1 MMKSIDYYN
10 RNAET
15 FFAATVTVSMDSIYQ
30 RFLHMLPETGRVLD
44 AGCGSGRD
52 AKVFSDR
59 GFIVEAFDASPELAK
74 LASIHIGQPVD
85 VMSFLDFDRL
95 EQYDGIWAC
104 ASLLH
109 VPEADLP
116 EAFLRL
122 WRGLKPNGVLYVSFK
137 HGTSEREQGGRVF
150 TDTTEAKL
158 RGWVQALKGVASV
171 DIWQTDDQRPDRD
184 EAWVNGLFRK
194 ATVLTPPP
202 TNRLTTGGVDAFLP
216 KLVHEIAHATHIDI
230 SVSFIMTSGL
240 TLLMPDLQAA
250 LRPEL
255 ESARQPAKIRV
266 LTCDYLDV
274 TDVEACRLMMLL
286 KDYGADVRMFEAKAQ
301 SFHMK
306 AYIFAT
312 EHPEN
317 GLRGRAFIGSSN
329 ISKQALRTGLEWNYK
344 VEYPGD
350 PGFLEARQRF
360 EELFAH
366 PHTVELTHDWI
377 DAYDLRRMAMRRPVA
392 PGSFE
397 VVEPPTPTSI
407 QKAALAALAE
417 TRMDNFRRGL
427 VVLATGLGKTW
438 LAAFDAHHL
447 GAKKIL
453 FVAHREEIL
462 GQAAA
467 TFLRIRPNARVG
479 NYTNQQRDINAEVL
493 CASIQTL
500 GKESHLER
508 FAPTHFDY
516 IVVDE
521 FHHAAAPSYRRLLSY
536 FEPRFL
542 LGLTATPDRTDHS
555 DILTL
560 CDDNLVYTCDLFQ
573 GIDACLLAPFHYH
586 GIFDEQVNYKE
597 IPWRN
602 GRFDPD
608 ELSNKL
614 ATLGRAKH
622 ALREW
627 VRLKQRRTLAFC
639 VSIRH
644 AEFMAD
650 QFRKTGV
657 KAQAVY
663 GGSELGRVE
672 ALDQLAAGELDVL
685 FSVDLFSE
693 GMDLPLID
701 TVMMLRPTESKVL
714 FLQQL
719 GRGLRKAE
727 AEGKTHLVVLDFIGN
742 HQSFLHKPQAL
753 FGVGS
758 TFKQLG
764 QFARDVEMQRLTL
777 PEGCFANFDLR
788 LIDFL
793 KSLERP
799 GIQAEYE
806 ALRDSLG
813 RRPTP
818 TEAYRAGMSMV
829 QMRRQF
835 GSWFE
840 MLAALNEQTPEE
852 AEVAQFNRSLLLEIE
867 IAQMTRSYKMV
878 LLEAFQELNGWR
890 YGPALPLLA
899 ARSWQVLSRRRQ
911 FLGDLPESFQNPQLA
926 QSDDWS
932 RYWRR
937 NPVDAWIG
945 SNRGSDSTA
954 FFALIDGRF
963 VYKTTVPPEQIETLQ
978 ELVQQLIDFRFATYE
993 HRQSAAPVNNV
1004 IPFVRPVRSGIE
1016 LPFFPN
1022 IRIACGHFKTGTA
1035 DAEEFRSLGDGYGRL
1050 NPQLHFIARASGSS
1064 MDGGKHPI
1072 RDGDYLLLERL
1083 TPSNAGSITGSVIAI
1098 ERQDESGDNQYL
1110 LRVVFKSTGGGYVL
1124 RANNPDYSDI
1134 KATEDMRTLAKLK
1147 VVLDPFDLAVGQAFL
1162 REDIPSLFRLT
1173 FNQGLWNVGHVVLH
1187 DQKAHVLLITLNKQ
1201 GKSKDH
1207 RYLDHWID
1215 EHTFHWQSQ
1224 NATTPE
1230 SSKGKGIIDHQKTGW
1245 KIHLFVR
1252 ETKLNQGTAA
1262 PFVYHGQ
1269 VNYVRHEGSGPMSV
1283 TLALAGEG
1291 GSPLP

>member
-1 MMKSIDYYN
+1 MSITIDYYN
-10 RNAET
+10 QNAEA
-15 FFAATVTVSMDSIYQ
+15 FFGATATVNMEPLHL
-30 RFLHMLPETGRVLD
+30 RFLSLLPPKGRVLD

-52 AKVFSDR
+52 AKAFADKGFSVD
-59 GFIVEAFDASPELAK
+59 AFDASPELAK
-74 LASIHIGQPVD
+74 LASDFTGQPVE
-85 VMSFLDFDRL
+85 VMSFLDFERPHH
-95 EQYDGIWAC
+95 YDGIWAC

-109 VPEADLP
+109 VPAADLVQ
-116 EAFLRL
+116 ALQRL

-137 HGTSEREQGGRVF
+137 HGTAEREQGGRVF
-150 TDTTEAKL
+150 TDTTEAQL
-158 RGWVQALKGVASV
+158 RSWGQLLEGVAAT
-171 DIWQTDDQRPDRD
+171 DIWLTADQRPDRQ
-184 EAWVNGLFRK
+184 EEWVNGLFRK
-194 ATVLTPPP
+194 APVPALAQTGK
-202 TNRLTTGGVDAFLP
+202 LTTGGPDPFLP

-250 LRPEL
+250 LHPEQ
-255 ESARQPAKIRV
+255 ESARQPAKVRV
-266 LTCDYLDV
+266 LTGDYLDV
-274 TDVEACRLMMLL
+274 TDVEACRLLMLL
-286 KDYGADVRMFEAKAQ
+286 KDHGAEVRVFEARTH

-312 EHPEN
+312 EHPEL
-317 GLRGRAFIGSSN
+317 GLSGRAFIGSSN
-329 ISKQALRTGLEWNYK
+329 ISRQALRTGLEWNYK

-360 EELFAH
+360 EELFVH

-377 DAYDLRRMAMRRPVA
+377 DAYDQRRLAMRRPVA

-397 VVEPPTPTSI
+397 VVEPPTPTAI

-417 TRMDNFRRGL
+417 TRMDNFQRGL

-447 GAKKIL
+447 GAKKVL

-479 NYTNQQRDINAEVL
+479 NYVGQQRDADADVL
-493 CASIQTL
+493 CASVQTL
-500 GKESHLER
+500 GKEAHLER

-536 FEPRFL
+536 FNPRFL
-542 LGLTATPDRTDHS
+542 LGLTATPDRTDQS
-555 DILTL
+555 DILSL

-573 GIDACLLAPFHYH
+573 GINAHLLAPFRYH
-586 GIFDEQVNYKE
+586 GIFDEEVNYKE

-608 ELSNKL
+608 ALSNKL

-627 VRLKQRRTLAFC
+627 ARLKQRRTLAFC

-644 AEFMAD
+644 AEFMAE
-650 QFRKTGV
+650 QFRKASIA
-657 KAQAVY
+657 AQAVY

-672 ALDQLAAGELDVL
+672 ALEQLSSGTLEVL

-719 GRGLRKAE
+719 GRGLRKAD
-727 AEGKTHLVVLDFIGN
+727 ADGKTHLVVLDFIGN

-764 QFARDVEMQRLTL
+764 QFARDAEQQRLTL

-806 ALRDSLG
+806 ALRDSMG
-813 RRPTP
+813 RRPNP

-829 QMRRQF
+829 QMRRQY

-840 MLAALNEQTPEE
+840 MLTALNELTAEE
-852 AEVAQFNRSLLLEIE
+852 AAVVQANRSLLLEVE
-867 IAQMTRSYKMV
+867 TAHMTRSFKMV

-890 YGPALPLLA
+890 NGAALPVLA

-911 FLGDLPESFQNPQLA
+911 FMGDVPDAFQYPQSA
-926 QSDDWS
+926 QSEEWV
-932 RYWRR
+932 RYWRK

-945 SNRGSDSTA
+945 SNRGSDATA
-954 FFALIDGRF
+954 FFALSEGRF
-963 VYKTTVPPEQIETLQ
+963 VSKTTVAPEHIETLQ
-978 ELVQQLIDFRFATYE
+978 ELAQQLIDFRFATYE
-993 HRQSAAPVNNV
+993 HRQAAAPATNV

-1035 DAEEFRSLGDGYGRL
+1035 DAEEFRSLGDGHGKL
-1050 NPQLHFIARASGSS
+1050 DPQRHFIARASGRS
-1064 MDGGKHPI
+1064 MDGGKNPI

-1083 TPSNAGSITGSVIAI
+1083 SPGSAGSITGTVMAI

-1110 LRVVFKSTGGGYVL
+1110 LRVVLKSPVGGYVL
-1124 RANNPDYSDI
+1124 RANNPDYADME
-1134 KATEDMRTLAKLK
+1134 AADDMRTLAKLK
-1147 VVLDPFDLAVGQAFL
+1147 EVLDPFELAVGQAFL
-1162 REDIPSLFRLT
+1162 REDIPPLFGLT

-1201 GKSKDH
+1201 GRSKDH
-1207 RYLDHWID
+1207 KYLDHWID
-1215 EHTFHWQSQ
+1215 DHTFHWQSQ

-1230 SSKGKGIIDHQKTGW
+1230 SGKGRSVIDHQKNGW
-1245 KIHLFVR
+1245 QIHLFVR
-1252 ETKLNQGTAA
+1252 DTKLSQGTAA
-1262 PFVYHGQ
+1262 PFVYHGP
-1269 VNYVRHEGSGPMSV
+1269 VNYVRHEGSAPMSV
-1283 TLALAGEG
+1283 TLALPG
-1291 GSPLP
+1291 

>member
-1 MMKSIDYYN
+1 VTQTIDYYN
-10 RNAET
+10 KNAET
-15 FFAATVTVSMDSIYQ
+15 FFAATATVNMEPVHQ
-30 RFLHMLPETGRVLD
+30 RFLKLLPPTGRVLD

-52 AKVFSDR
+52 TKAFAEK
-59 GFIVEAFDASPELAK
+59 GYIVDAFDASPELAK
-74 LASIHIGQPVD
+74 LASEFTGQPVE
-85 VMSFLDFDRL
+85 VVSFLEFDRD
-95 EQYDGIWAC
+95 QIYDGIWAC

-109 VPEADLP
+109 VAEADLVQ
-116 EAFLRL
+116 ALQRL
-122 WRGLKPNGVLYVSFK
+122 WRSLKRGGVLYVSFK
-137 HGTSEREQGGRVF
+137 HGTAEREHGGRIF
-150 TDTTEAKL
+150 TDATEAQL
-158 RGWVQALKGVASV
+158 RNWFQALEGVTHT
-171 DIWQTDDQRPDRD
+171 DIWLTSDQRPDRQ
-184 EAWVNGLFRK
+184 EEWVNGLFQK
-194 ATVLTPPP
+194 AQAHNPGPK
-202 TNRLTTGGVDAFLP
+202 LTTGGADTFLP

-250 LRPEL
+250 LCPER
-255 ESARQPAKIRV
+255 ESKRHPAKVRV
-266 LTCDYLDV
+266 LTGDYLDV
-274 TDVEACRLMMLL
+274 TDVEACRLLMLL
-286 KDYGADVRMFEAKAQ
+286 KDLGAEVRVFEAREY

-312 EHPEN
+312 EN
-317 GLRGRAFIGSSN
+317 LALGFSGRAFVGSSN
-329 ISKQALRTGLEWNYK
+329 ISRQALRTGLEWNYQ
-344 VEYPGD
+344 VDYPGD
-350 PGFLEARQRF
+350 QGFLEARQRF
-360 EELFAH
+360 EELFVH

-377 DAYDLRRMAMRRPVA
+377 DAYDLRRLAMRRPVA

-397 VVEPPTPTSI
+397 IMEPPTATAI

-438 LAAFDAHHL
+438 LAAFDADQL
-447 GAKKIL
+447 GAKKVL

-467 TFLRIRPNARVG
+467 TFIRIRPNARVG
-479 NYTNQQRDINAEVL
+479 NYAGQKRDSDVDVL
-493 CASIQTL
+493 CASVQTL
-500 GKESHLER
+500 GKEAHLER

-521 FHHAAAPSYRRLLSY
+521 FHHAAAPSYRRLLSH
-536 FEPRFL
+536 FNPRFL
-542 LGLTATPDRTDHS
+542 LGLTATPDRTDQS
-555 DILTL
+555 DILSL

-573 GIDACLLAPFHYH
+573 GIEAHLLAPFHYH
-586 GIFDEQVNYKE
+586 GIFDEEVNYKE

-602 GRFDPD
+602 GRFDP
-608 ELSNKL
+608 EALSNKL

-622 ALREW
+622 AMREW

-644 AEFMAD
+644 AEFMAE
-650 QFRKTGV
+650 QFRKEGFA
-657 KAQAVY
+657 AQAVY

-672 ALDQLAAGELDVL
+672 ALERLSTSSLEVL

-701 TVMMLRPTESKVL
+701 TVMLLRPTDSKVL

-719 GRGLRKAE
+719 GRGLRKAD
-727 AEGKTHLVVLDFIGN
+727 ADGKTHLVVLDFIGN

-764 QFARDVEMQRLTL
+764 QFARDAEQKRLTL

-818 TEAYRAGMSMV
+818 TEAYRAGMSMA
-829 QMRRQF
+829 QMRRQY

-840 MLAALNEQTPEE
+840 FLATLNELTTEE
-852 AEVAQFNRSLLLEIE
+852 ADVAQANSSLLKEVE

-878 LLEAFQELNGWR
+878 LLEAFQELSGWQNG
-890 YGPALPLLA
+890 ADLSALA
-899 ARSWQVLSRRRQ
+899 ARSWLVLSRRRQ
-911 FLGDLPESFQNPQLA
+911 FLADLPEKFQSPEAA
-926 QSDDWS
+926 QSDDWF

-945 SNRGSDSTA
+945 TARGSNSSA
-954 FFALIDGRF
+954 FFAVTDGCF
-963 VYKTTVPPEQIETLQ
+963 VAKSAVAPTQIEPLK
-978 ELVQQLIDFRFATYE
+978 ELVQQLIDFRFSTYE
-993 HRQSAAPVNNV
+993 HRQSTPQATNV
-1004 IPFVRPVRSGIE
+1004 IPLVRPVRNVIE
-1016 LPFFPN
+1016 VPFFPN

-1035 DAEEFRSLGDGYGRL
+1035 DAEEFRPLGDGHGKL
-1050 NPQLHFIARASGSS
+1050 DPQRHFIAKASGHS
-1064 MDGGKHPI
+1064 MDGGKSPI

-1083 TPSNAGSITGSVIAI
+1083 SPGSAGSITGAIMAI

-1110 LRVVFKSTGGGYVL
+1110 LRVVLKSPGGGYVL
-1124 RANNPDYSDI
+1124 RANNPSYADMEASD
-1134 KATEDMRTLAKLK
+1134 DMRTLAKLK
-1147 VVLDPFDLAVGQAFL
+1147 EVLDPFELATGQAFL
-1162 REDIPSLFRLT
+1162 REDVPPLFGLT
-1173 FNQGLWNVGHVVLH
+1173 FNQGLWNVGHVVLPH
-1187 DQKAHVLLITLNKQ
+1187 QKAHVLLITLNKQ
-1201 GKSKDH
+1201 GKVKDH
-1207 RYLDHWID
+1207 KYLDHWID
-1215 EHTFHWQSQ
+1215 ENTFHWQSQ
-1224 NATTPE
+1224 NATTPD
-1230 SSKGKGIIDHQKTGW
+1230 SSKGKSIIDHQKNGW
-1245 KIHLFVR
+1245 QIHLFVR
-1252 ETKLNQGTAA
+1252 ETKLIQGTAA
-1262 PFVYHGQ
+1262 PFIYHGR
-1269 VNYVRHEGSGPMSV
+1269 VDYVKHQGSAPMSI
-1283 TLALAGEG
+1283 TLALQAGTQNQVQ
-1291 GSPLP
+1291 

>member
-1 MMKSIDYYN
+1 LQS
-10 RNAET
+10 
-15 FFAATVTVSMDSIYQ
+15 
-30 RFLHMLPETGRVLD
+30 
-44 AGCGSGRD
+44 
-52 AKVFSDR
+52 
-59 GFIVEAFDASPELAK
+59 
-74 LASIHIGQPVD
+74 
-85 VMSFLDFDRL
+85 
-95 EQYDGIWAC
+95 
-104 ASLLH
+104 
-109 VPEADLP
+109 
-116 EAFLRL
+116 L

-137 HGTSEREQGGRVF
+137 HGTGEREHGGRMF
-150 TDTTEAKL
+150 TDTTETQL
-158 RGWVQALKGVASV
+158 HSWVQALDGLAST
-171 DIWQTDDQRPDRD
+171 DIWLTADQRPDRQ
-184 EAWVNGLFRK
+184 EKWVNGLFRK
-194 ATVLTPPP
+194 APESSPALTGK
-202 TNRLTTGGVDAFLP
+202 LTTGGADPFLP

-250 LRPEL
+250 LLPEQ
-255 ESARQPAKIRV
+255 ESTRQPAKVRV
-266 LTCDYLDV
+266 LTGDYLDV
-274 TDVEACRLMMLL
+274 TDVEACRLLMLL
-286 KDYGADVRMFEAKAQ
+286 KDHGAEVRVFEAKAH

-312 EHPEN
+312 EHPEL
-317 GLRGRAFIGSSN
+317 GLSGRAFIGSSN

-350 PGFLEARQRF
+350 PGFIEVRQRY

-366 PHTVELTHDWI
+366 PHTVELTHEWI
-377 DAYDLRRMAMRRPVA
+377 DAYDQRRLAMRRPVA

-397 VVEPPTPTSI
+397 VVEPPTPTAI

-417 TRMDNFRRGL
+417 TRMDNFQRGL

-447 GAKKIL
+447 GAKKVL

-479 NYTNQQRDINAEVL
+479 NYAGQRRDAEADVL
-493 CASIQTL
+493 CASVQTM
-500 GKESHLER
+500 GKEAHLER

-536 FEPRFL
+536 FNPRFL
-542 LGLTATPDRTDHS
+542 LGLTATPDRTDQS
-555 DILTL
+555 DILSL

-573 GIDACLLAPFHYH
+573 GINAHLLAPFHYH
-586 GIFDEQVNYKE
+586 GIFDEEVRYE
-597 IPWRN
+597 EVPWRN
-602 GRFDPD
+602 GRFDPN

-627 VRLKQRRTLAFC
+627 ARLKQRRTLAFC

-644 AEFMAD
+644 AEFMAE
-650 QFRKTGV
+650 QFRKAGIA
-657 KAQAVY
+657 AQAVY

-672 ALDQLAAGELDVL
+672 ALDQLSNGKLEVL

-719 GRGLRKAE
+719 GRGLRKAD
-727 AEGKTHLVVLDFIGN
+727 ADGKTHLVVLDFIGN

-764 QFARDVEMQRLTL
+764 QFARDAEQKRLTL

-829 QMRRQF
+829 QMRRQY
-835 GSWFE
+835 GSWFG
-840 MLAALNEQTPEE
+840 MLAVLKELPAEE
-852 AEVAQFNRSLLLEIE
+852 MAVAKANDLLLQEVE
-867 IAQMTRSYKMV
+867 TAHMTRSFKMV

-890 YGPALPLLA
+890 NGPALPVLA

-911 FLGDLPESFQNPQLA
+911 FLGDVPEGFQDPQSA
-926 QSDDWS
+926 HSEEWV
-932 RYWRR
+932 RYWRK

-945 SNRGSDSTA
+945 GNRGNDATA
-954 FFALIDGRF
+954 LFALSEGRF
-963 VYKTTVPPEQIETLQ
+963 VSKTVVVPEQIEILQ

-993 HRQSAAPVNNV
+993 HRQAAAPAANV

-1035 DAEEFRSLGDGYGRL
+1035 DAEEFRSLGDGHGKL
-1050 NPQLHFIARASGSS
+1050 DPQRHFIARASGRS
-1064 MDGGKHPI
+1064 MDGGKNPI

-1083 TPSNAGSITGSVIAI
+1083 SPGSAGSITGTVMAI

-1110 LRVVFKSTGGGYVL
+1110 LRVVLKSPGGGYLL
-1124 RANNPDYSDI
+1124 RANNPDYVDME
-1134 KATEDMRTLAKLK
+1134 ATDDMRTLAKLK
-1147 VVLDPFDLAVGQAFL
+1147 EVLDPFELAIGRSFM
-1162 REDIPSLFRLT
+1162 REEIPPLFGVV
-1173 FNQGLWNVGHVVLH
+1173 FQHGSWNVGHVVLH

-1201 GKSKDH
+1201 GKSEDH
-1207 RYLDHWID
+1207 KYLDHWID
-1215 EHTFHWQSQ
+1215 ESTFHWQSQ

-1230 SSKGKGIIDHQKTGW
+1230 SSKGRSIIDHQKNGW
-1245 KIHLFVR
+1245 QIHLFVR

-1262 PFVYHGQ
+1262 PFVYHGP
-1269 VNYVRHEGSGPMSV
+1269 VSYVRHEGSAPMSV
-1283 TLALAGEG
+1283 TLALPG
-1291 GSPLP
+1291 

>member
-1 MMKSIDYYN
+1 MTTSIDYYN
-10 RNAET
+10 QNAEA
-15 FFAATVTVSMDSIYQ
+15 FFDATACVNMEPLYQ
-30 RFLHMLPETGRVLD
+30 RFLSLLPPTGRLLD

-52 AKVFSDR
+52 AKAFADKGFSVD
-59 GFIVEAFDASPELAK
+59 AFDSSPELAK
-74 LASIHIGQPVD
+74 LASDFTGQTVE
-85 VMSFLDFDRL
+85 VMSFLDFDRHHH
-95 EQYDGIWAC
+95 YDGIWAC

-109 VPEADLP
+109 VPEVELVQALQ
-116 EAFLRL
+116 RL
-122 WRGLKPNGVLYVSFK
+122 WHGLKPDGVLYVSFK
-137 HGTSEREQGGRVF
+137 HGTGEREQGGRVF
-150 TDTTEAKL
+150 TDTTEAQLKS
-158 RGWVQALKGVASV
+158 WVMALDGLAST
-171 DIWQTDDQRPDRD
+171 DIWLTADQRPDRQ
-184 EAWVNGLFRK
+184 EEWVNGLFRK
-194 ATVLTPPP
+194 APAAA
-202 TNRLTTGGVDAFLP
+202 RKLTTGGTDTFLP

-255 ESARQPAKIRV
+255 ESVRQPAKVRV
-266 LTCDYLDV
+266 LTGDYLDV
-274 TDVEACRLMMLL
+274 TDVEACRLLMLL
-286 KDYGADVRMFEAKAQ
+286 KDIGAEVRVFEARAH

-312 EHPEN
+312 EHPEQ
-317 GLRGRAFIGSSN
+317 GLSGRAFIGSSN

-360 EELFAH
+360 AELFVH

-377 DAYDLRRMAMRRPVA
+377 DAYDQRRLAMRRPVA

-397 VVEPPTPTSI
+397 VVEPPTPTAI

-417 TRMDNFRRGL
+417 TRMDNFQRGL

-438 LAAFDAHHL
+438 LSAFDAHQV
-447 GAKKIL
+447 GAKKVL

-479 NYTNQQRDINAEVL
+479 NYAGNKRDTDADVL

-500 GKESHLER
+500 GKEAHLGC
-508 FAPTHFDY
+508 FVPTHFDY

-521 FHHAAAPSYRRLLSY
+521 IHHAAAPSYRRLLSY
-536 FEPRFL
+536 FTPRFL
-542 LGLTATPDRTDHS
+542 LGLTATPDRTDQS
-555 DILTL
+555 DILSL
-560 CDDNLVYTCDLFQ
+560 CDDNLVYSCDLIQ
-573 GIDACLLAPFHYH
+573 GIHAQLLAPFHYH
-586 GIFDEQVNYKE
+586 GIFDEAVNYKE

-608 ELSNKL
+608 ALSNKL

-627 VRLKQRRTLAFC
+627 ARLKQRRTLAFC

-644 AEFMAD
+644 AEFMAE
-650 QFRKTGV
+650 QFRKAGIA
-657 KAQAVY
+657 AQAVY

-672 ALDQLAAGELDVL
+672 ALDQLSDGTLEVL

-719 GRGLRKAE
+719 GRGLRKAD
-727 AEGKTHLVVLDFIGN
+727 ADGKTHLVVLDFIGN

-764 QFARDVEMQRLTL
+764 QFARDAEQKRLML

-818 TEAYRAGMSMV
+818 TEAYRAGMSMS
-829 QMRRQF
+829 QMRRQH
-835 GSWFE
+835 GSWFG
-840 MLAALNEQTPEE
+840 MLAALGELTAQELAVAQANSPLLQEI
-852 AEVAQFNRSLLLEIE
+852 EVAHMN
-867 IAQMTRSYKMV
+867 RSYKMV

-890 YGPALPLLA
+890 NGLALPVLA

-911 FLGDLPESFQNPQLA
+911 FLADLPEGFQNSHAP
-926 QSDDWS
+926 QSDEWV
-932 RYWRR
+932 RYWRK

-945 SNRGSDSTA
+945 SNRGNDASA
-954 FFALIDGRF
+954 LFAMNEGRF
-963 VYKTTVPPEQIETLQ
+963 VSKTVVAPEQIETLQ
-978 ELVQQLIDFRFATYE
+978 DLVQQLIDFRFATYE
-993 HRQSAAPVNNV
+993 HRQAAAPASNV
-1004 IPFVRPVRSGIE
+1004 IPLVRPVRRGVE
-1016 LPFFPN
+1016 LHFFPN

-1035 DAEEFRSLGDGYGRL
+1035 DAEEFRLLGDGHGKLDPLR
-1050 NPQLHFIARASGSS
+1050 HFIARASGRS
-1064 MDGGKHPI
+1064 MDGGKNPI

-1083 TPSNAGSITGSVIAI
+1083 SSSSAGSITGSVMAI

-1110 LRVVFKSTGGGYVL
+1110 LRVVLKSPGGGYVL
-1124 RANNPDYSDI
+1124 RANNPDYTDME
-1134 KATEDMRTLAKLK
+1134 ATDDMRTLAKLK
-1147 VVLDPFDLAVGQAFL
+1147 EVLDPFELAIGQAFL
-1162 REDIPSLFRLT
+1162 REDIPPLFGLT

-1187 DQKAHVLLITLNKQ
+1187 DQKAHVLLVTLNKQ
-1201 GKSKDH
+1201 GAAGQHK
-1207 RYLDHWID
+1207 YLDHWID
-1215 EHTFHWQSQ
+1215 ETTFHWQSQ

-1230 SSKGKGIIDHQKTGW
+1230 TGKGKRIIDHQKTGW
-1245 KIHLFVR
+1245 QIHLFVR
-1252 ETKLNQGTAA
+1252 NTKLSQGTAA
-1262 PFVYHGQ
+1262 PFIYHGRTR
-1269 VNYVRHEGSGPMSV
+1269 YVGHEGSAPMSV
-1283 TLALAGEG
+1283 TLALHT
-1291 GSPLP
+1291 

>member
-1 MMKSIDYYN
+1 MKKNIDYYN
-10 RNAET
+10 QNAET
-15 FFAATVTVSMDSIYQ
+15 FFTSTALVNMEPVYQ
-30 RFLHMLPETGRVLD
+30 RFLHLLPPTGRLLD

-52 AKVFSDR
+52 AKAFAEKSYNVD
-59 GFIVEAFDASPELAK
+59 AFDASPALAK
-74 LASIHIGQPVD
+74 LASDYTGLSVE
-85 VMSFLDFDRL
+85 VMSFLDFDRH
-95 EQYDGIWAC
+95 QHYDGIWAC

-116 EAFLRL
+116 QALQRL

-137 HGTSEREQGGRVF
+137 HGTAEREHGGRVF
-150 TDTTEAKL
+150 TDATEGQL
-158 RGWVQALKGVASV
+158 RAWTKALEGVAST
-171 DIWQTDDQRPDRD
+171 DIWLTTDQRPDRQ
-184 EAWVNGLFRK
+184 EEWVNGLFCK
-194 ATVLTPPP
+194 APITMPADK
-202 TNRLTTGGVDAFLP
+202 LTTGGADTFLP

-240 TLLMPDLQAA
+240 TLLMPDLEAA
-250 LRPEL
+250 LRPEP
-255 ESARQPAKIRV
+255 ESKRHPAKIRV
-266 LTCDYLDV
+266 LTGDYLDV
-274 TDVEACRLMMLL
+274 TDVEACRLLMLL
-286 KDYGADVRMFEAKAQ
+286 KDRGAEVRVFEAKAH

-312 EHPEN
+312 EHPDQ
-317 GLRGRAFIGSSN
+317 GLSGRAFIGSSN
-329 ISKQALRTGLEWNYK
+329 ISRQALRTGLEWNYK
-344 VEYPGD
+344 IEYPGD

-360 EELFAH
+360 EELFVH

-377 DAYDLRRMAMRRPVA
+377 DAYDQRRLAMRRPVA

-397 VVEPPTPTSI
+397 VLEPPTPTAI

-417 TRMDNFRRGL
+417 TRSDNFRRGL

-438 LAAFDAHHL
+438 LAAFDAHQL
-447 GAKKIL
+447 GAKKVL

-479 NYTNQQRDINAEVL
+479 NYAGQKRDTDADVL
-493 CASIQTL
+493 CASVQTL
-500 GKESHLER
+500 GKDAHLER

-536 FEPRFL
+536 FNPRFL
-542 LGLTATPDRTDHS
+542 LGLTATPDRTDQS
-555 DILTL
+555 DILSL

-573 GIDACLLAPFHYH
+573 GISAQLLAPFHYH
-586 GIFDEQVNYKE
+586 GIFDEEVNYKE

-608 ELSNKL
+608 VLSNKL
-614 ATLGRAKH
+614 ATLARAKH

-627 VRLKQRRTLAFC
+627 GRLKQRRTLAFC

-644 AEFMAD
+644 AEFMAE
-650 QFRKTGV
+650 QFRKAGIA
-657 KAQAVY
+657 AQAVY

-672 ALDQLAAGELDVL
+672 ALDQLNTNSLEVL

-727 AEGKTHLVVLDFIGN
+727 ADGKTHLVVLDFIGN

-764 QFARDVEMQRLTL
+764 QFARDAEQNRLSL
-777 PEGCFANFDLR
+777 PEGCFTNFDLR

-818 TEAYRAGMSMV
+818 TEAYRAGMSMA
-829 QMRRQF
+829 QMRRQY

-840 MLAALNEQTPEE
+840 FVASMEDELTGEE
-852 AEVAQFNRSLLLEIE
+852 AAVAQAYSALLQEIE
-867 IAQMTRSYKMV
+867 ISHMTRSYKMV
-878 LLEAFQELNGWR
+878 LLEAFQELNGWHN
-890 YGPALPLLA
+890 GVVLPVLA
-899 ARSWQVLSRRRQ
+899 ARSWLVLSRRRQ
-911 FLGDLPESFQNPQLA
+911 FLADLPEEFQDPQA
-926 QSDDWS
+926 GQSDEWG
-932 RYWRR
+932 RYWRK

-945 SNRGSDSTA
+945 GGRKGDSSVL
-954 FFALIDGRF
+954 FALSEGHF
-963 VYKTTVPPEQIETLQ
+963 VAKNAVAPEHIETLQ
-978 ELVQQLIDFRFATYE
+978 GLVQQLIDFRFSTYE
-993 HRQSAAPVNNV
+993 HRQVTPQASNV
-1004 IPFVRPVRSGIE
+1004 IPLVRPVRHGIE

-1035 DAEEFRSLGDGYGRL
+1035 DAEEYRALDDGHGKL
-1050 NPQLHFIARASGSS
+1050 DPQRHFIARASGHS
-1064 MDGGKHPI
+1064 MDGGKNPI
-1072 RDGDYLLLERL
+1072 RDGDYLLLERI
-1083 TPSNAGSITGSVIAI
+1083 SAGSAGSITGTVMAI

-1110 LRVVFKSTGGGYVL
+1110 LRVVMKSPSGGYIL
-1124 RANNPDYSDI
+1124 RANNPEYADMA
-1134 KATEDMRTLAKLK
+1134 ATDDMRTLAKLK
-1147 VVLDPFDLAVGQAFL
+1147 EILSPFELAIGQTFL
-1162 REDIPSLFRLT
+1162 REDIPPLFGLS

-1201 GKSKDH
+1201 GKAKDH
-1207 RYLDHWID
+1207 KYLDHWID
-1215 EHTFHWQSQ
+1215 ENTFHWQTQ

-1230 SSKGKGIIDHQKTGW
+1230 SSKGRSIIDHQKTGW
-1245 KIHLFVR
+1245 HIHLFVR
-1252 ETKLNQGTAA
+1252 DTKLSQGTAA
-1262 PFVYHGQ
+1262 PFRYHGCA
-1269 VNYVRHEGSGPMSV
+1269 NYVSHQGSAPMSI
-1283 TLALAGEG
+1283 TLALK
-1291 GSPLP
+1291 

>member
-1 MMKSIDYYN
+1 MTNSIDYYN
-10 RNAET
+10 ENAET
-15 FFAATVTVSMDSIYQ
+15 FFAATATVDMEPVYQ
-30 RFLHMLPETGRVLD
+30 RFLHLLPPAGRLLD

-52 AKVFSDR
+52 AKAFAQKGFSVD
-59 GFIVEAFDASPELAK
+59 AFDASPELAK
-74 LASIHIGQPVD
+74 LAAVFTGHPVE
-85 VMSFLDFDRL
+85 VMSFLEFDRHH
-95 EQYDGIWAC
+95 QYDGIWAC

-109 VPEADLP
+109 LP
-116 EAFLRL
+116 EVELAQAFQRL
-122 WRGLKPNGVLYVSFK
+122 WRGLKPDGVLYVSFK
-137 HGTSEREQGGRVF
+137 HGTGEREQGGRVF
-150 TDTTEAKL
+150 TDATEAKL
-158 RGWVQALKGVASV
+158 RYWAQALEGLAS
-171 DIWQTDDQRPDRD
+171 TDLWLTADQRPDRQ
-184 EAWVNGLFRK
+184 EEWVNGLFRK
-194 ATVLTPPP
+194 ASAPATT
-202 TNRLTTGGVDAFLP
+202 RKLTTGGGADPFLP

-240 TLLMPDLQAA
+240 SLLMPDLQAA
-250 LRPEL
+250 LSPEL
-255 ESARQPAKIRV
+255 ESARQPAKVRV
-266 LTCDYLDV
+266 LTGDYLDV
-274 TDVEACRLMMLL
+274 TDVEACRLLMLL
-286 KDYGADVRMFEAKAQ
+286 KDHGAEVRVFEARAH

-312 EHPEN
+312 EHPER
-317 GLRGRAFIGSSN
+317 GLSGRAFIGSSN

-360 EELFAH
+360 EELFVH
-366 PHTVELTHDWI
+366 PHTVELTHEWI
-377 DAYDLRRMAMRRPVA
+377 DAYDQRRLAMRRPVV
-392 PGSFE
+392 PDSFE
-397 VVEPPTPTSI
+397 VSEPPTPTSI

-417 TRMDNFRRGL
+417 SRMDNFQRGL

-438 LAAFDAHHL
+438 LAAFDAHHV
-447 GAKKIL
+447 GAKKVL

-479 NYTNQQRDINAEVL
+479 NYAGQQRDADAEVL

-500 GKESHLER
+500 GKEAHLER
-508 FAPTHFDY
+508 FTPTHFDY

-536 FEPRFL
+536 FTPRFL
-542 LGLTATPDRTDHS
+542 LGLTATPDRTDQS

-560 CDDNLVYTCDLFQ
+560 CDDNLVYTCNLFQ
-573 GIDACLLAPFHYH
+573 GINAHLLAPFHYH
-586 GIFDEQVNYKE
+586 GIFDEEVNYKE

-608 ELSNKL
+608 ALSNKL

-639 VSIRH
+639 VSIRQ

-650 QFRKTGV
+650 QFRKAGIA
-657 KAQAVY
+657 AQAVY

-672 ALDQLAAGELDVL
+672 AIEQLGSGALAVL

-701 TVMMLRPTESKVL
+701 TVMLLRPTESKVL

-727 AEGKTHLVVLDFIGN
+727 RDGKTHLVVLDFIGN

-753 FGVGS
+753 FGAGS
-758 TFKQLG
+758 SFKQLG
-764 QFARDVEMQRLTL
+764 QFARDAEQQRLTL

-813 RRPTP
+813 RRPTA

-829 QMRRQF
+829 QMRHQY

-840 MLAALNEQTPEE
+840 MLSELAELTAEE
-852 AEVAQFNRSLLLEIE
+852 VMVVRDNGTLLKEVETAH
-867 IAQMTRSYKMV
+867 MTRSYKMV

-890 YGPALPLLA
+890 NGPALPVLA

-911 FLGDLPESFQNPQLA
+911 FLADLPESFQNPKA
-926 QSDDWS
+926 QHSEEWV
-932 RYWRR
+932 RYWRK

-945 SNRGSDSTA
+945 ANRGDA
-954 FFALIDGRF
+954 GAYFALSEGRL
-963 VYKTTVPPEQIETLQ
+963 VPKTAVADEQIEALQ
-978 ELVQQLIDFRFATYE
+978 ELLQQLIDYRFATYE
-993 HRQSAAPVNNV
+993 HRQAAAPATNV
-1004 IPFVRPVRSGIE
+1004 IPFVRPARRGIE

-1022 IRIACGHFKTGTA
+1022 IRIACGHFKTGSA
-1035 DAEEFRSLGDGYGRL
+1035 DAEEFRSLGDGHGKL
-1050 NPQLHFIARASGSS
+1050 DPQRHFIARASGRS
-1064 MDGGKHPI
+1064 MDGGKIPI

-1083 TPSNAGSITGSVIAI
+1083 SPSNAGSITGSVMAI

-1110 LRVVFKSTGGGYVL
+1110 LRVVLKSPSGGYVL
-1124 RANNPDYSDI
+1124 RANNPDYADMA
-1134 KATEDMRTLAKLK
+1134 ATDDMRTLAKLK
-1147 VVLDPFDLAVGQAFL
+1147 EVLNPFELAIGQAFL
-1162 REDIPSLFRLT
+1162 REDIAPLFGLA

-1187 DQKAHVLLITLNKQ
+1187 DQKAHVLLVTLNKQ
-1201 GKSKDH
+1201 GAAGQHKY
-1207 RYLDHWID
+1207 RDHWFD
-1215 EHTFHWQSQ
+1215 DSTFHWQSQ

-1230 SSKGKGIIDHQKTGW
+1230 SSKGKGVVDHQKNGW
-1245 KIHLFVR
+1245 QIHLFVR
-1252 ETKLNQGTAA
+1252 DTKLNQGTAA

-1269 VNYVRHEGSGPMSV
+1269 ANYVRHEGSAPMSV
-1283 TLALAGEG
+1283 TLALQG
-1291 GSPLP
+1291 

>member
-1 MMKSIDYYN
+1 MTKTIDYYN
-10 RNAET
+10 QNAEA
-15 FFAATVTVSMDSIYQ
+15 FFGATATVNVEPLYE
-30 RFLHMLPETGRVLD
+30 RFLSVLPPTGRVLD

-52 AKVFSDR
+52 AKAFADKGFSVD
-59 GFIVEAFDASPELAK
+59 AFDASHELAQ
-74 LASIHIGQPVD
+74 LASDFTGQRVE
-85 VMSFLDFDRL
+85 VMSFLDFDRRHI
-95 EQYDGIWAC
+95 YDGIWAC

-109 VPEADLP
+109 VSQPDL
-116 EAFLRL
+116 EQALQRL
-122 WRGLKPNGVLYVSFK
+122 WRGLKPDGVLYVSFK
-137 HGTSEREQGGRVF
+137 HGTGEREQGGRVF
-150 TDTTEAKL
+150 TDATEAQL
-158 RGWVQALKGVASV
+158 QSWVQALDGVVST
-171 DIWQTDDQRPDRD
+171 DIWLTVDQRPNRQ
-184 EAWVNGLFRK
+184 EEWVNGLFRK
-194 ATVLTPPP
+194 APEPAP
-202 TNRLTTGGVDAFLP
+202 AHAGKLTTGGADPFLP

-250 LRPEL
+250 LRPEQ
-255 ESARQPAKIRV
+255 ESVRPPAKVRV
-266 LTCDYLDV
+266 LTGDYLDV
-274 TDVEACRLMMLL
+274 TDVEACRLLMLL
-286 KDYGADVRMFEAKAQ
+286 KDHGAEVRVFQAKTH

-312 EHPEN
+312 EHPEL
-317 GLRGRAFIGSSN
+317 GLSGRAFIGSSN
-329 ISKQALRTGLEWNYK
+329 ISRQALRTGLEWNYK

-360 EELFAH
+360 EELFVH

-377 DAYDLRRMAMRRPVA
+377 DAYDQRRLAMRRPVA

-397 VVEPPTPTSI
+397 VVEPPTPTAI

-417 TRMDNFRRGL
+417 TRMDNFQRGL

-447 GAKKIL
+447 GAKKVL

-479 NYTNQQRDINAEVL
+479 NYAGQQRDADADVL
-493 CASIQTL
+493 CASVQTL
-500 GKESHLER
+500 GKEAHLER

-536 FEPRFL
+536 FNPRFL
-542 LGLTATPDRTDHS
+542 LGLTATPDRTDQS
-555 DILTL
+555 DILSL

-573 GIDACLLAPFHYH
+573 GINAHLLAPFRYH
-586 GIFDEQVNYKE
+586 GIFDEEVNYKE

-608 ELSNKL
+608 ALSNKL

-627 VRLKQRRTLAFC
+627 ARLKQRRTLAFC

-644 AEFMAD
+644 AEFMAE
-650 QFRKTGV
+650 QFRKAGIA
-657 KAQAVY
+657 AQAVY

-672 ALDQLAAGELDVL
+672 ALEQLSSGTLEVL

-719 GRGLRKAE
+719 GRGLRKAD
-727 AEGKTHLVVLDFIGN
+727 ADGKTHLVVLDFIGN

-764 QFARDVEMQRLTL
+764 QFARDAEQKRLTL

-799 GIQAEYE
+799 GIQAEFE
-806 ALRDSLG
+806 ALRDSLS

-829 QMRRQF
+829 QMRRQYGGWF
-835 GSWFE
+835 G
-840 MLAALNEQTPEE
+840 MLASLNELTEEE
-852 AEVAQFNRSLLLEIE
+852 AVVAQANDDLLQEVETAHMNRSF
-867 IAQMTRSYKMV
+867 KMV

-890 YGPALPLLA
+890 NGPSLPVLA

-911 FLGDLPESFQNPQLA
+911 FLGDVPDGFQNPQA
-926 QSDDWS
+926 GHSEEWV
-932 RYWRR
+932 RYWRK

-945 SNRGSDSTA
+945 SNRGNDATA
-954 FFALIDGRF
+954 FFALSEGRF
-963 VYKTTVPPEQIETLQ
+963 VSKTAVVPEQIEILQ

-993 HRQSAAPVNNV
+993 HRQAAAPAANV

-1035 DAEEFRSLGDGYGRL
+1035 DAEEFRSLGDGHGKL
-1050 NPQLHFIARASGSS
+1050 DPQRHFIARASGRS

-1072 RDGDYLLLERL
+1072 CDGDYLLLERM
-1083 TPSNAGSITGSVIAI
+1083 TPGSAGSITGTVMAI

-1110 LRVVFKSTGGGYVL
+1110 LRVVLKAPGGGYVL
-1124 RANNPDYSDI
+1124 RANNPDYADME
-1134 KATEDMRTLAKLK
+1134 ATDEMRTLAKLK
-1147 VVLDPFDLAVGQAFL
+1147 EVLDPFELAIGQAFL
-1162 REDIPSLFRLT
+1162 REDIPPLFGLT

-1201 GKSKDH
+1201 GKSEDH
-1207 RYLDHWID
+1207 KYLDHWID
-1215 EHTFHWQSQ
+1215 ESTFHWQTQ

-1230 SSKGKGIIDHQKTGW
+1230 SSKGRSIIDHQKNGW
-1245 KIHLFVR
+1245 QIHLFLR
-1252 ETKLNQGTAA
+1252 DTKLSQGTAA
-1262 PFVYHGQ
+1262 PFVYHGP
-1269 VNYVRHEGSGPMSV
+1269 VNYVRHEGSAPMSV
-1283 TLALAGEG
+1283 TLALPG
-1291 GSPLP
+1291 

>member
-1 MMKSIDYYN
+1 MTKTIDYYN
-10 RNAET
+10 QNAET
-15 FFAATVTVSMDSIYQ
+15 FFTATATVNMEPVYQ
-30 RFLHMLPETGRVLD
+30 RFLQLLPPTGRVLD

-52 AKVFSDR
+52 AKAFAEKGYSVD
-59 GFIVEAFDASPELAK
+59 AFDASPALAK
-74 LASIHIGQPVD
+74 LASDFTGQPVE
-85 VMSFLDFDRL
+85 VMSFLDFDRHHH
-95 EQYDGIWAC
+95 YDGIWAC
-104 ASLLH
+104 SSLLH
-109 VPEADLP
+109 VPEVDL
-116 EAFLRL
+116 AQALQRL
-122 WRGLKPNGVLYVSFK
+122 WRGLKPGGVLYVSFK
-137 HGTSEREQGGRVF
+137 HGTTEREQGGRVF
-150 TDTTEAKL
+150 TDTTVVQL
-158 RGWVQALKGVASV
+158 RDWVQALEGVDST
-171 DIWQTDDQRPDRD
+171 DIWLTADQRPDRQ
-184 EAWVNGLFRK
+184 EEWVNGLFRK
-194 ATVLTPPP
+194 AAAPTPA
-202 TNRLTTGGVDAFLP
+202 NKLTTGGSDTFLP

-255 ESARQPAKIRV
+255 ESVRHPARVRV
-266 LTCDYLDV
+266 LTGDYLDV
-274 TDVEACRLMMLL
+274 TDVEACRLLMLL
-286 KDYGADVRMFEAKAQ
+286 KDQGAEVRVFEARAN

-312 EHPEN
+312 EHPEL
-317 GLRGRAFIGSSN
+317 GLSGRAFIGSSN
-329 ISKQALRTGLEWNYK
+329 ISRQALRTGLEWNYK

-350 PGFLEARQRF
+350 SGFLETRQRF

-377 DAYDLRRMAMRRPVA
+377 DAYDQRRLAMQRPVA
-392 PGSFE
+392 PGSFD
-397 VVEPPTPTSI
+397 VVEPPTPTAI

-438 LAAFDAHHL
+438 LAAFDAHQL

-467 TFLRIRPNARVG
+467 TFVRIRPNARVG
-479 NYTNQQRDINAEVL
+479 NFAGQKRDTDADVL
-493 CASIQTL
+493 CASVQTL
-500 GKESHLER
+500 GKEAHLER

-536 FEPRFL
+536 FNPRFL
-542 LGLTATPDRTDHS
+542 LGLTATPDRTDQS
-555 DILTL
+555 DILSL
-560 CDDNLVYTCDLFQ
+560 CDDNLVYTCDLFR
-573 GIDACLLAPFHYH
+573 GIDAHLLAPFHYH
-586 GIFDEQVNYKE
+586 GIFDEEVNYKE

-608 ELSNKL
+608 VLSNKL

-627 VRLKQRRTLAFC
+627 SRLKQHRTLAFC

-644 AEFMAD
+644 AEFMAE
-650 QFRKTGV
+650 QFRKAGIA
-657 KAQAVY
+657 AQAVY

-672 ALDQLAAGELDVL
+672 ALDQLSTRSLEVL

-719 GRGLRKAE
+719 GRGLRKADE
-727 AEGKTHLVVLDFIGN
+727 DGKTHLVVLDFIGN

-764 QFARDVEMQRLTL
+764 QFARDAEQKRLTL

-793 KSLERP
+793 KSLDRP

-806 ALRDSLG
+806 GLRDSLG

-818 TEAYRAGMSMV
+818 TEAYRAGMSMA
-829 QMRRQF
+829 QMRRQY

-840 MLAALNEQTPEE
+840 FLAGLNELTAEE
-852 AEVAQFNRSLLLEIE
+852 KAVAQTNNSLLQEVE
-867 IAQMTRSYKMV
+867 IAHMTRSFKMV

-890 YGPALPLLA
+890 SGVVLPVLA
-899 ARSWQVLSRRRQ
+899 ARSWLVLSRRRH
-911 FLGDLPESFQNPQLA
+911 FLAELPEGLQYPEAA
-926 QSDDWS
+926 QSEEWV
-932 RYWRR
+932 RYWRK

-945 SNRGSDSTA
+945 NNRGDDSSV
-954 FFALIDGRF
+954 FFALSEGRF
-963 VYKTTVPPEQIETLQ
+963 VSKTAVAPEQIETLQ
-978 ELVQQLIDFRFATYE
+978 ELVQQLIDYRLSTYE
-993 HRQSAAPVNNV
+993 HRQARPPASNV
-1004 IPFVRPVRSGIE
+1004 IPLVRPARSGIE

-1035 DAEEFRSLGDGYGRL
+1035 DAEEYRSLGDGHGKL
-1050 NPQLHFIARASGSS
+1050 DPQRHFIARASGHS
-1064 MDGGKHPI
+1064 MDGGKSPI

-1083 TPSNAGSITGSVIAI
+1083 SAGSAGSITGTVMAI

-1110 LRVVFKSTGGGYVL
+1110 LRVVLKSPSGGYVL
-1124 RANNPDYSDI
+1124 HANNPTYADMD
-1134 KATEDMRTLAKLK
+1134 ATDDMRTLAKFK
-1147 VVLDPFDLAVGQAFL
+1147 EILDPFELALGQAFL
-1162 REDIPSLFRLT
+1162 REDIPPLFGLP

-1201 GKSKDH
+1201 GKAKDH
-1207 RYLDHWID
+1207 KYLDHWVD
-1215 EHTFHWQSQ
+1215 ESTFHWQSQ

-1230 SSKGKGIIDHQKTGW
+1230 SSKGRSIIDHQKTGW
-1245 KIHLFVR
+1245 QIHLFVR
-1252 ETKLNQGTAA
+1252 DTKLSQGTAA
-1262 PFVYHGQ
+1262 PFRYHGRAK
-1269 VNYVRHEGSGPMSV
+1269 YVKHQGSAPMSV
-1283 TLALAGEG
+1283 TLALQGT
-1291 GSPLP
+1291 